1 MASRSGAPVVLECTG
16 VGVRFGGLAALDNVD
31 LTVREGEIVG
41 LIGPNGAGKT
51 TLMECIS
58 GFRKVTAGAIA
69 HRGED
74 LLRLATDAR
83 ADRGIGRTLQNVKL
97 FPDLSVFD
105 NIRVALHR
113 HQTVGVGSAALRL
126 PRVYAEEQE
135 TVDRANRAL
144 SLIGMESWAEKLA
157 SELSYGTLRLL
168 ELGCMLALEPTLLLL
183 DEPASGISQKE
194 TEALGPLL
202 RNIKERTGATIL
214 MIEHDMP
221 LVMGL
226 SDYVYCL
233 DAGKNL
239 AEGTPEEVQAD
250 PQVLEAY
257 LGTTDVVA
265 APARKRDADRE
276 VLLEVH
282 DLAVSFGKVQ
292 VLDGVDLRVDRGE
305 RIALLG
311 TNGAG
316 KSTILKAVSG
326 LIPVAGGRV
335 VWKGED
341 VTGMPAE
348 QLVRKGLGQVPG
360 GRGLFPTLTVA
371 ENLRMGG
378 FLYGD
383 ERRVAEEVERVTR
396 WFPWIADRADQR
408 AGTLSG
414 GEQQQLAIARALMT
428 RPELLLIDELSLGL
442 APVVI
447 ERLMDTVSRLVEEE
461 GLTVVIVEQQAGF
474 ALAATDRAYFLEKG
488 VVRYEGPS
496 AGLLDRADLLRSV
509 FLAGADV
516 A

>member
-183 DEPASGISQKE
+183 DEPASRQ
-194 TEALGPLL
+194 
-202 RNIKERTGATIL
+202 
-214 MIEHDMP
+214 
-221 LVMGL
+221 
-226 SDYVYCL
+226 
-233 DAGKNL
+233 
-239 AEGTPEEVQAD
+239 
-250 PQVLEAY
+250 
-257 LGTTDVVA
+257 
-265 APARKRDADRE
+265 
-276 VLLEVH
+276 
-282 DLAVSFGKVQ
+282 
-292 VLDGVDLRVDRGE
+292 
-305 RIALLG
+305 
-311 TNGAG
+311 
-316 KSTILKAVSG
+316 
-326 LIPVAGGRV
+326 
-335 VWKGED
+335 
-341 VTGMPAE
+341 
-348 QLVRKGLGQVPG
+348 
-360 GRGLFPTLTVA
+360 
-371 ENLRMGG
+371 
-378 FLYGD
+378 
-383 ERRVAEEVERVTR
+383 
-396 WFPWIADRADQR
+396 
-408 AGTLSG
+408 
-414 GEQQQLAIARALMT
+414 
-428 RPELLLIDELSLGL
+428 
-442 APVVI
+442 
-447 ERLMDTVSRLVEEE
+447 
-461 GLTVVIVEQQAGF
+461 
-474 ALAATDRAYFLEKG
+474 
-488 VVRYEGPS
+488 
-496 AGLLDRADLLRSV
+496 
-509 FLAGADV
+509 
-516 A
+516 